1 MYARSSTIVAHPSA
15 LEEGIAFVRDE
26 VWPALQLMDGCMG
39 LSMIADRTS
48 GQGIVTSSWRD
59 LESMHASAGSVM
71 PMRERAVQ
79 MMDAMT
85 PTVQEWE
92 IASMHR
98 DHHSEAGTWVRAAW
112 SQVPRRQVDA
122 AIDFYKYVL
131 LPEIQEME
139 GFVSAS
145 LLVDRVAGRGVT
157 SVAYAS
163 RAALEGSRDKADYLR
178 GTSTN
183 EAQVEFLDV
192 DEYELV
198 FAHLHVPE
206 LV

>member
-15 LEEGIAFVRDE
+15 IDEGIAFVRDE
-26 VWPALQLMDGCMG
+26 VWPAMQSMDGCIG
-39 LSMIADRTS
+39 LSMVADRGS
-48 GQGIVTSSWRD
+48 GQGIVTSSWHD
-59 LESMHASAGSVM
+59 LESLRASAEHVM

-92 IASMHR
+92 IVSMHR
-98 DHHSEAGTWVRAAW
+98 DHHSEPGTWVRAAW
-112 SQVPRRQVDA
+112 SRVAPKQVGP

-131 LPEIQEME
+131 LPEIEQMD

-145 LLVDRVAGRGVT
+145 LLVDRAAGRGVT
-157 SVAYAS
+157 SVAYDS
-163 RAALEGSRDKADYLR
+163 RESLEASRDKADYLR

-183 EAQVEFLDV
+183 EAHVEFLDV
-192 DEYELV
+192 SEFELV
-198 FAHLHVPE
+198 FAHLDVPE

>member
-1 MYARSSTIVAHPSA
+1 MYARSSTIIASPSA
-15 LEEGIAFVRDE
+15 IDDGITFVRDE
-26 VWPALQLMDGCMG
+26 VWPALSGMDGCLG
-39 LSMIADRTS
+39 FSMVVDREA

-59 LESMHASAGSVM
+59 LESLTASVAKVM
-71 PMRERAVQ
+71 PMRERAAYMMGAETPVVQ
-79 MMDAMT
+79 
-85 PTVQEWE
+85 VWE

-98 DHHSEAGTWVRAAW
+98 DHHSEPGTWVRAAW
-112 SQVPRRQVDA
+112 SKVAPAQVGQ

-131 LPEIQEME
+131 LPEIQQMD

-145 LLVDRVAGRGVT
+145 LLVDRDAGRGVT
-157 SVAYAS
+157 SVAFDTRDS
-163 RAALEGSRDKADYLR
+163 LERSRDKADYLR
-178 GTSTN
+178 GTSTQ

-192 DEYELV
+192 AELELV

>member
-1 MYARSSTIVAHPSA
+1 
-15 LEEGIAFVRDE
+15 
-26 VWPALQLMDGCMG
+26 
-39 LSMIADRTS
+39 
-48 GQGIVTSSWRD
+48 
-59 LESMHASAGSVM
+59 
-71 PMRERAVQ
+71 
-79 MMDAMT
+79 MT

-112 SQVPRRQVDA
+112 SQVPRRHVDT

-131 LPEIQEME
+131 LPEIQEMD

-145 LLVDRVAGRGVT
+145 LLVDRAAGRGVT
-157 SVAYAS
+157 SVAYAG